1 MTGTKVALL
10 IGGVYLLSRGGLA
23 KALTTATPGQQPK
36 ATQQAPPPAKG
47 TGAPAGQ
54 GGSSTAGRGGDPK
67 LGGGSSNIF
76 SIDELFPNFNG
87 PSVIDQMLADQNAG
101 TDVPAPSLTDFI
113 DPSAQQTNDVLG
125 SLIGPANNSVP
136 QFAGEIDPETGLA
149 IDPGAD
155 IFGPEVVDMTE
166 QVNMNSTIQGSLPD
180 SPDLSPELAPD
191 SQEEFLF

>member
-1 MTGTKVALL
+1 MNGTKVALVV
-10 IGGVYLLSRGGLA
+10 GGIYLLSRGGLA

-36 ATQQAPPPAKG
+36 ATQQAQSPGKG
-47 TGAPAGQ
+47 TGAAAGQ
-54 GGSSTAGRGGDPK
+54 GAGSTAGRGGEPK

-101 TDVPAPSLTDFI
+101 TDVPPPSLTDFI
-113 DPSAQQTNDVLG
+113 DPSTQQTNDVLG
-125 SLIGPANNSVP
+125 SLIGPADNSVP

-155 IFGPEVVDMTE
+155 VFGPEVVDMTD

-180 SPDLSPELAPD
+180 TPDLNPDLSPD
-191 SQEEFLF
+191 SPEDLFF